1 MTPQSQTREQEA
13 LNLLIQ
19 AADLAPLPGPQRR
32 QWEEAARVLM
42 AFISPPPPET
52 GLPVDKPAG

>member
-1 MTPQSQTREQEA
+1 VNELTKEQQA

-32 QWEEAARVLM
+32 QWEEAAKVLM
-42 AFISPPPPET
+42 DYLDSQKKDEAKAKEE
-52 GLPVDKPAG
+52 

>member
-1 MTPQSQTREQEA
+1 MNELTKEQQA

-32 QWEEAARVLM
+32 QWEEAAKVL
-42 AFISPPPPET
+42 
-52 GLPVDKPAG
+52 VDYLTPKKDEAKPAA